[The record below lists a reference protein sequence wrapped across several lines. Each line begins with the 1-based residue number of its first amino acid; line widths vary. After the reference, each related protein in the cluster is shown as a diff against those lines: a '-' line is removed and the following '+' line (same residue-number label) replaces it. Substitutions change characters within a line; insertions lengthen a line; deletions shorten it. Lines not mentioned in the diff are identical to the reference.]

1 MVIQSCDHYE
11 TRKNGKDKLG
21 NPRIRCCLCGK
32 SWIVKG
38 PRPLGDLRIP
48 MDRAVMVLKLM
59 LEGNSLRTIHR
70 VTQVD
75 RETIGALLLL
85 VGERCQRFW
94 KAKMTNIQTND
105 VQCDELWSFVGCKE
119 KMRPYSK
126 SPEAFGDSY
135 TFLGIDRDTKVVLAY
150 HIGKRGQG
158 DTYLFTRKLRHAI
171 QGNCQI
177 TTDGFTPYRDTI
189 PSALWD
195 KNITFAQLIKVFG
208 KQTQREEARYSPAP
222 ITNIIKKR
230 IWGEADESRISTSHI
245 ERWNLSLRMGLRRF
259 TRLTN
264 AHSKSF
270 RYHSAAIVLW
280 LCFYNF
286 CRVHSTLKTTP
297 AVAAKIAE
305 ENWTIERLLNELSTF

>member
-1 MVIQSCDHYE
+1 MVISACNHEQ
-11 TRKNGKDKLG
+11 TKKFGKDKRG
-21 NPRIRCCLCGK
+21 NQRYRCLVCGK
-32 SWIVKG
+32 IMIDRSN
-38 PRPLGDLRIP
+38 RPLGDMRIP
-48 MDRAVMVLKLM
+48 KDKAVMALRMM
-59 LEGNSLRTIHR
+59 LEGSSLRTINRLTGLNLH
-70 VTQVD
+70 
-75 RETIGALLLL
+75 TIASLLLL

-119 KMRPYSK
+119 KARPYSK
-126 SPEAFGDSY
+126 APEAFGDSY
-135 TFLGIDRDTKVVLAY
+135 TFLGIDRDTKLVLAY

-158 DTYLFTRKLRHAI
+158 DYLFTRKLRHAI

-208 KQTQREEARYSPAP
+208 KQTPREEARYSPAP

-270 RYHSAAIVLW
+270 RYHSAAITMW

-297 AVAAKIAE
+297 AVKACLTDSA
-305 ENWTIERLLNELSTF
+305 WTVEQLLDEVATF